1 MCLTSAGNNGS
12 FRWLI
17 DSRNETVRDR
27 RAATMAADTDGRRRI
42 TWRIKWA
49 KRTGGTGREK
59 KKERKKKRKPS
70 PLLKNKSDERSR
82 KKGNKR
88 TENGRPTAGL
98 EQHAGTGAGTQ
109 QVISKSDA
117 DATHTHTL
125 PPNTSSAF
133 CIEHGVG
140 EFSGLIGSAFA
151 PVRIR
156 TNDEWRSR
164 EKDARFETDNH
175 RETRNTEGKKTVESI
190 NQAHLH
196 PTESKRRMMNGRHPN
211 KSRPN

>member
-1 MCLTSAGNNGS
+1 MGHLDGSSIPGTKRSAIGAPQQWRPTPTGAAGLRGGLS
-12 FRWLI
+12 G
-17 DSRNETVRDR
+17 RNEPEEP
-27 RAATMAADTDGRRRI
+27 AAR
-42 TWRIKWA
+42 
-49 KRTGGTGREK
+49 K
-59 KKERKKKRKPS
+59 KKERKKKGKPS